1 MAEEDEPTREAI
13 ELAAIEDVS
22 GYSKELLEDYNLYQH
37 RKTSFDEATTAVAR
51 GDDNAPIKYVSWV
64 TGNVQELP
72 ARTLLDQPQFS
83 TENMK
88 LMQRRVIAPQ
98 EVADLDPLEV
108 AARARAGQLQKNY
121 IQDLKDARTQF
132 DDADIEFDAAGDTL
146 GEAKGLL
153 STDPVFDP
161 VTGTYKTSE
170 LGDAFTGLDSAG
182 NLLTDETGQ
191 LQKGFTGLD
200 SAGTLLTDETGQL
213 QKGFTGLDSAGT
225 LLTDETGQL
234 QRGFAGLDAAGNLLT
249 DETGELAT
257 AFKGLTSAS
266 DLLTAKDGQ
275 IEGAF
280 TDLGGARDR
289 YAERIDRPDAYQTE
303 AATALRNA
311 ITGAQTATASGI
323 GSLGQLYDETRG
335 IGTTGAEGIRQAYT
349 DAKPS
354 LTSAQAQLAGQS
366 AYGRTESEQAAL
378 RARQA
383 AATAQANLQSAGIY
397 GLDQAKAAAEALGGT
412 GAAFDP
418 RTSAPGIS
426 AFYSPYE
433 DYAVDKT
440 LADIRRQGDIAQQVA
455 RAKAV
460 QAGAFG
466 GSRQGVQLSEM
477 ERGVLE
483 QQARTAAQMRDA
495 GYRQAAAQAQESFER
510 QKGRQQNLAQLIGG
524 LGQAGAATY
533 AQAAQ
538 QFGGLG
544 LSAEELAQR
553 GALQAAGVGLQ
564 EGEALG
570 RMGATYGQLQQAG
583 QEAAL
588 RGQLSAQEMAARNAA
603 QIAGLGQSQGDLQMR
618 QGQAMG
624 QLGLGY
630 GQLGQQDI
638 RTMSDLAKTRSDMGF
653 QQSQMM
659 AQQAAQRGQLGLQQ
673 SQMMAEQAARRAQL
687 GLDQSQMTAA
697 QAAQRGQLG
706 LSQSQMTAAQ
716 AAQRGQLGLDQ
727 SQMTAAQAAQRGQ
740 LGIQQAQ
747 TLGQIGS
754 QQGTL
759 GGQRSLGG
767 LRQASV
773 GELESALG
781 TQELSN
787 LARMGSLGRIHEQS
801 KFAADTANL
810 QAEQNAPFRALGS
823 VVDATARV
831 PSSSSVSQN
840 TGNNNMLSQLLG
852 TGVAIAS
859 GVGALNK
866 IM

>member
-1 MAEEDEPTREAI
+1 MSFENTTAAFDDPETGALAKGLTMDAANLAKSRSEALAQYQSESRVREAA
-13 ELAAIEDVS
+13 LAAPDGNTPIEFIAEN
-22 GYSKELLEDYNLYQH
+22 GN
-37 RKTSFDEATTAVAR
+37 T
-51 GDDNAPIKYVSWV
+51 V
-64 TGNVQELP
+64 TLP
-72 ARTLLDQPQFS
+72 ASQILSLPRFS
-83 TENMK
+83 EETITSLQKGVM
-88 LMQRRVIAPQ
+88 APY

-121 IQDLKDARTQF
+121 IPDLKDARTQF
-132 DDADIEFDAAGDTL
+132 DAADIQFGAAGDTL
-146 GEAKGLL
+146 GEAEGLL

-200 SAGTLLTDETGQL
+200 SAGNLLTDATGQL
-213 QKGFTGLDSAGT
+213 QKGFTGLDSAGNLLT
-225 LLTDETGQL
+225 DATGQLQKGFTGLDSAGNLLTDETGQL
-234 QRGFAGLDAAGNLLT
+234 QRGFTGLDSAGNLLT

-311 ITGAQTATASGI
+311 ITGAETATASGI

-383 AATAQANLQSAGIY
+383 AATAQADLQSAGIY

-440 LADIRRQGDIAQQVA
+440 LADIRRQGDIAQQTA

-466 GSRQGVQLSEM
+466 GSRQGVQLAEM

-483 QQARTAAQMRDA
+483 QQAQTAAQMRDA
-495 GYRQAAAQAQESFER
+495 GYRQASGQAQESFER

-570 RMGATYGQLQQAG
+570 RMGATYGQLQQSG

-638 RTMSDLAKTRSDMGF
+638 RTMSDMAKLRGDMGF
-653 QQSQMM
+653 QQSQTM
-659 AQQAAQRGQLGLQQ
+659 A
-673 SQMMAEQAARRAQL
+673 
-687 GLDQSQMTAA
+687 D
-697 QAAQRGQLG
+697 
-706 LSQSQMTAAQ
+706 
-716 AAQRGQLGLDQ
+716 
-727 SQMTAAQAAQRGQ
+727 QAAQRGQ

-747 TLGQIGS
+747 TLGQIGG

-781 TQELSN
+781 TQEISN
-787 LARMGSLGRIHEQS
+787 MARMGGLGRIHEQANL
-801 KFAADTANL
+801 AADTANL

-831 PSSSSVSQN
+831 PSASSVSQN

>member
-1 MAEEDEPTREAI
+1 MSFENTTDAFADPETGALAKGLTMDAANLAKSRSEALAKYQSESRVREAA
-13 ELAAIEDVS
+13 LAAPDGNTPIEFIAEN
-22 GYSKELLEDYNLYQH
+22 GN
-37 RKTSFDEATTAVAR
+37 T
-51 GDDNAPIKYVSWV
+51 V
-64 TGNVQELP
+64 TLP
-72 ARTLLDQPQFS
+72 ASQILSLPRFS
-83 TENMK
+83 EETITS
-88 LMQRRVIAPQ
+88 LQRGVMAPY
-98 EVADLDPLEV
+98 EVANLDPLEV
-108 AARARAGQLQKNY
+108 AARARAGQLQGNY
-121 IQDLKDARTQF
+121 LDDLADATGRFDTAKTQLGTG
-132 DDADIEFDAAGDTL
+132 ATTL
-146 GEAKGLL
+146 G
-153 STDPVFDP
+153 
-161 VTGTYKTSE
+161 
-170 LGDAFTGLDSAG
+170 SAAS
-182 NLLTDETGQ
+182 LLTDE
-191 LQKGFTGLD
+191 D
-200 SAGTLLTDETGQL
+200 S
-213 QKGFTGLDSAGT
+213 
-225 LLTDETGQL
+225 
-234 QRGFAGLDAAGNLLT
+234 
-249 DETGELAT
+249 ELAD

-311 ITGAQTATASGI
+311 ITGAETATASGI
-323 GSLGQLYDETRG
+323 GALGQLYYDTQG
-335 IGTTGAEGIRQAYT
+335 IGKTGAEGIRQAYT

-383 AATAQANLQSAGIY
+383 AATAQADLQSAGIY

-466 GSRQGVQLSEM
+466 GSRQGVQLAEM

-483 QQARTAAQMRDA
+483 QQAQTAAQMRDA
-495 GYRQAAAQAQESFER
+495 GYRQASGQAQESFER

-570 RMGATYGQLQQAG
+570 RMGATYGQLQQSG

-638 RTMSDLAKTRSDMGF
+638 RTMSDMAKLRGDMGF
-653 QQSQMM
+653 QQSQTM
-659 AQQAAQRGQLGLQQ
+659 ADQAAQRGQLGL
-673 SQMMAEQAARRAQL
+673 
-687 GLDQSQMTAA
+687 
-697 QAAQRGQLG
+697 
-706 LSQSQMTAAQ
+706 
-716 AAQRGQLGLDQ
+716 
-727 SQMTAAQAAQRGQ
+727 
-740 LGIQQAQ
+740 QQAQ

-754 QQGTL
+754 QQGQVGALQGTQAL
-759 GGQRSLGG
+759 QR
-767 LRQASV
+767 ASI
-773 GELESALG
+773 GELESKLG

-787 LARMGSLGRIHEQS
+787 LASMGALGRTQEQALLEADRMNIGQELQIPYQGIG
-801 KFAADTANL
+801 FATDVLAKV
-810 QAEQNAPFRALGS
+810 PSGSS
-823 VVDATARV
+823 VV
-831 PSSSSVSQN
+831 QN
-840 TGNNNMLSQLLG
+840 TVPVGSSPFQQVAGLGIAGLS
-852 TGVAIAS
+852 AAA
-859 GVGALNK
+859 GAKNLSLFG
-866 IM
+866 

>member
-1 MAEEDEPTREAI
+1 
-13 ELAAIEDVS
+13 
-22 GYSKELLEDYNLYQH
+22 
-37 RKTSFDEATTAVAR
+37 
-51 GDDNAPIKYVSWV
+51 
-64 TGNVQELP
+64 
-72 ARTLLDQPQFS
+72 
-83 TENMK
+83 
-88 LMQRRVIAPQ
+88 
-98 EVADLDPLEV
+98 V
-108 AARARAGQLQKNY
+108 AARARAGQLQQNY
-121 IQDLKDARTQF
+121 IPDLEDARAQF
-132 DDADIEFDAAGDTL
+132 DDADIQFDAAGTTL
-146 GEAKGLL
+146 G
-153 STDPVFDP
+153 
-161 VTGTYKTSE
+161 
-170 LGDAFTGLDSAG
+170 SAAS
-182 NLLTDETGQ
+182 LLTDEE
-191 LQKGFTGLD
+191 
-200 SAGTLLTDETGQL
+200 S
-213 QKGFTGLDSAGT
+213 
-225 LLTDETGQL
+225 
-234 QRGFAGLDAAGNLLT
+234 
-249 DETGELAT
+249 ELAD
-257 AFKGLTSAS
+257 AFEGLTSAS

-280 TDLGGARDR
+280 TDLKGARDR

-303 AATALRNA
+303 AAKALRDA

-323 GSLGQLYDETRG
+323 GALGQLYYDTQG
-335 IGTTGAEGIRQAYT
+335 IGETGAEGIRQAYA
-349 DAKPS
+349 DARPS

-383 AATAQANLQSAGIY
+383 AAAAQADLQSAGIY

-418 RTSAPGIS
+418 RTAAPGIS

-433 DYAVDKT
+433 DRAVQQA
-440 LADIRRQGDIAQQVA
+440 LADIRREGDIAQQVA

-583 QEAAL
+583 EEAAL

-706 LSQSQMTAAQ
+706 L
-716 AAQRGQLGLDQ
+716 DQ

-747 TLGQIGS
+747 TLGQIGA
-754 QQGTL
+754 QQGQL
-759 GGQRSLGG
+759 GGQRSLGA
-767 LRQASV
+767 LRQASI
-773 GELESALG
+773 GELESKLG

-787 LARMGSLGRIHEQS
+787 LASMGALGRTQEQALLEADRMNIGQELQIPYQGIG
-801 KFAADTANL
+801 FATDVLAKV
-810 QAEQNAPFRALGS
+810 PSGSS
-823 VVDATARV
+823 VV
-831 PSSSSVSQN
+831 QN
-840 TGNNNMLSQLLG
+840 TVPVGSSPFQQVAGLG
-852 TGVAIAS
+852 IAS
-859 GVGALNK
+859 LSAAAGAKNLS
-866 IM
+866 MFG